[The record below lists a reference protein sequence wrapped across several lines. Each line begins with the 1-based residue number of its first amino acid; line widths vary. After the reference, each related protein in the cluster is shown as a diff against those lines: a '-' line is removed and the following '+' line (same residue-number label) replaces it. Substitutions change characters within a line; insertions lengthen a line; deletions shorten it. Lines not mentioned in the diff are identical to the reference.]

1 MDRVA
6 EELVKYEE
14 GVIGVSG
21 RHDDETKA
29 VIWRREESASSFEMM
44 RRGGWNQ

>member
-1 MDRVA
+1 MERVA

-21 RHDDETKA
+21 RHGDETKA
-29 VIWRREESASSFEMM
+29 ASWRGK
-44 RRGGWNQ
+44 GGCVEF